1 MCLEGWPDGGSQT
14 LVGETKPEVP
24 IEESWKSRMKIQF
37 SAQGEFR
44 FAMESSED
52 SVYDTSALMDI
63 LLSLPGSAMTTLGL
77 AWLNHNICVDVEA
90 SQPASQQ
97 ASLPVRKRL

>member
-1 MCLEGWPDGGSQT
+1 MEVSQT
-14 LVGETKPEVP
+14 LVGKLNP
-24 IEESWKSRMKIQF
+24 IEESWESRTKIQF

-63 LLSLPGSAMTTLGL
+63 ILSLPSTEWPYPEGRTKLWSGRR
-77 AWLNHNICVDVEA
+77 
-90 SQPASQQ
+90 S
-97 ASLPVRKRL
+97 

>member
-1 MCLEGWPDGGSQT
+1 MEVSQT
-14 LVGETKPEVP
+14 LVGKLNP
-24 IEESWKSRMKIQF
+24 IEESWESRTKIQF

-52 SVYDTSALMDI
+52 SVNDTSALMDI

-77 AWLNHNICVDVEA
+77 AGLTTISVRMWW
-90 SQPASQQ
+90 PASQQ